1 MVMMEE
7 TISNTKFKLDEA
19 TYFFDQM
26 KNNLDNNNNNNKI
39 HCMFNL
45 VSYFILEQED
55 LL

>member
-7 TISNTKFKLDEA
+7 TTSNTRFKLDEA

-26 KNNLDNNNNNNKI
+26 KNNLDNNKI